1 MGIPARRLSV
11 LRNDRKKERDLE
23 RFKKQS
29 VTQKTKRDKR
39 HKIVFAT
46 KKKGRLLTGKKKGTR
61 ETKGIGNKN
70 GESVIVPN
78 CQEPVNS

>member
-46 KKKGRLLTGKKKGTR
+46 KKKGTIVDREKKGDKR
-61 ETKGIGNKN
+61 NEGNRK
-70 GESVIVPN
+70 
-78 CQEPVNS
+78 QEW